1 MFTGLIEEVGKLQG
15 RRALPGGVRLK
26 IQAHLSGQ
34 LNLGASVNVHG
45 ACQTV
50 VAFDQET
57 FEVEAVGATLEKT
70 TLGELR
76 LGALVNL
83 ERALRA
89 DQRLDGHLV
98 SGHVQAT
105 GRVKS
110 FSSRGAAWALEI
122 EVPQE
127 LHPFVLPE
135 GSIALDGIS
144 LTIAAVTPQG
154 VLLSVI
160 PHTRENTSLSQLRV
174 GQLVNIETDSSVRA
188 LRAPETKGL
197 SWENLKAW
205 GYS

>member
-1 MFTGLIEEVGKLQG
+1 MFTGLIEEVGTLRG
-15 RRALPGGVRLK
+15 RRALSGGVRLK
-26 IQAHLSGQ
+26 IQARFSSE

-70 TLGELR
+70 TLGDLR
-76 LGALVNL
+76 LGSCVNL

-98 SGHVQAT
+98 SGHVQAS

-110 FSSRGAAWALEI
+110 FSSQGAAWALEI

-127 LHPFVLPE
+127 LRPFVLPE
-135 GSIALDGIS
+135 GSIAVDGIS

-154 VLLSVI
+154 VILSVI
-160 PHTRENTSLSQLRV
+160 PHTRENTSLSQLRA
-174 GQLVNIETDSSVRA
+174 GQLVNLETDSSVRA
-188 LRAPETKGL
+188 VRVPETKGL
-197 SWENLKAW
+197 SLELLKTW